1 MVQYRHEPLNEELPH
16 WCITLIP
23 DDELATVLYMR
34 GTDVQNLTLHQ
45 AERKAEQL
53 NAKLE
58 TEH

>member
-1 MVQYRHEPLNEELPH
+1 MPH

-34 GTDVQNLTLHQ
+34 GKDVQNLTLDQ
-45 AERKAEQL
+45 AEKKAAQL
-53 NAKLE
+53 NEKLQ